1 MKRTWD
7 FNTAIPIRLSQRA
20 DLHLARK
27 AWHLFMGLVI
37 ATIYMAG
44 MERSTAVVILG
55 SVLGWDLVM
64 ETLRLRSPTLN
75 QKIVRLWG
83 PLMRSSEVDRLSG
96 VPYYLSAAI
105 LAIGIFPKP
114 IAVLSIV
121 FLAVGDPLASLS
133 GILFGDL
140 GPRFKNGKSLIGTA
154 VAVLSCVIAA
164 IVFLP
169 AYGVGSWDL
178 AIIALLGGLAGGT
191 AEILPLDVD
200 DNFSIPVVSG
210 FALWLL
216 FILTGASA

>member
-1 MKRTWD
+1 MKRTFD
-7 FNTAIPIRLSQRA
+7 VSASIPIRLSQRA

-27 AWHLFMGLVI
+27 GWHLFMGLTI
-37 ATIYMAG
+37 ATIYMGG
-44 MERSTAVVILG
+44 MDRTTAVVILG

-140 GPRFKNGKSLIGTA
+140 GPRFRSGKSLIGTA
-154 VAVLSCVIAA
+154 FGVLSCIISAS
-164 IVFLP
+164 VFLP
-169 AYGVGSWDL
+169 AYGVVGWDL
-178 AIIALLGGLAGGT
+178 AVIALLGGIAGGT

-216 FILTGASA
+216 FILTGATA